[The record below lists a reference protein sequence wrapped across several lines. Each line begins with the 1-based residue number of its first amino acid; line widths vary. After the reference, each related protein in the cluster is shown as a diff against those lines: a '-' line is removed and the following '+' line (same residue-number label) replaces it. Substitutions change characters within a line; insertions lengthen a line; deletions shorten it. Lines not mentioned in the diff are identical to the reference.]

1 MIQRLQQYSQSSKT
15 YTTDPVLEQ
24 NQALRTLNQNV
35 LKEAQV
41 RAYNDVIF
49 LNEIFAILLL
59 FWGLFVIS
67 LNQYRSYKQQ
77 LLPNSS

>member
-1 MIQRLQQYSQSSKT
+1 M
-15 YTTDPVLEQ
+15 
-24 NQALRTLNQNV
+24 RTLNQNI

-49 LNEIFAILLL
+49 LNQIFAILLL

-77 LLPNSS
+77 LSPNSS